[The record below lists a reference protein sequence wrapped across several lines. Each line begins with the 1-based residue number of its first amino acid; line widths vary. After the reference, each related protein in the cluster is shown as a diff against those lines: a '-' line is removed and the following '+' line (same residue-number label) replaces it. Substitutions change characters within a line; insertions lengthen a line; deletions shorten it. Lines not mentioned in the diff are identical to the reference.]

1 MFVIRGHDVAYL
13 AGAAA
18 MWALGSFV
26 VRWLYSRTHDESGLS
41 RGLWV
46 FIRSVAGGACIWGTT
61 VLACLAYRPG
71 FDWTLNPWAVA
82 LALLMGVVAA
92 VPVLISKTPVH
103 VGPRQLILGA
113 GSGALTFAVV
123 HFAVIAGAQAP
134 AKLHWSLGYQ
144 AAGVLAMMT
153 LTFAAWCIRARKG
166 TGSSALSSIF
176 NLAAIGAL
184 HMLSFAG
191 LTAEPLPGAL
201 GHAVRQP
208 SPVYGLTV
216 TAICLALLGLARMAW
231 ALSSMGERKAL
242 LRLRTATNAMPNAL
256 ALFDSRLEL
265 VVWNTAFERAMSV
278 EGVQAHEGMPVS
290 RLPGTAPSRRLT
302 EAAEAASPGRPTEAA
317 RFELPIADGRWIQ
330 IESIPTEDGGLLSV
344 ATDITDM
351 RRAQDALAEALD
363 RAESGSRAKSEFLAT
378 MSHEIRT
385 PLNGVLG
392 MAHALGGEPLTPSQ
406 RQKLEVIQK
415 GGEALLNVLNNVLDL
430 GKIEAG
436 RVTLEDGVVDLCL
449 VAETVQA
456 IFSARAAE
464 KDLTLTAT
472 TSPGAQGLWRG
483 DAMRIQQILQNLVSN
498 AVKFTERGAVGIEV
512 LEHRGAILLRVSD
525 TGPGVAAEFQDQVFD
540 AFTQADASTTRRFG
554 GSGLGLSICRA
565 LARRM
570 GGDVT
575 LVSLP
580 GKGST
585 FTVRLPLQRAQGEAG
600 PAASAGRAPFAPLSG
615 LRLLAAEDNEMNQLV
630 LRTLLEPFGVQP
642 HIVADGIQAVQAWE
656 SGGWEV
662 ILMDVQMPDMDGPTA
677 TRLIREREAERG
689 LPRTPIVA
697 LTANAMSHHVEAY
710 LACGMDEV
718 VSKPLNVAELVQAIE
733 RARRKAAGSAPDA
746 EARQAAA
753 H

>member
-1 MFVIRGHDVAYL
+1 V
-13 AGAAA
+13 
-18 MWALGSFV
+18 
-26 VRWLYSRTHDESGLS
+26 
-41 RGLWV
+41 
-46 FIRSVAGGACIWGTT
+46 
-61 VLACLAYRPG
+61 
-71 FDWTLNPWAVA
+71 

-92 VPVLISKTPVH
+92 VPVLISRTPVH
-103 VGPRQLILGA
+103 VGLRQLILGA
-113 GSGALTFAVV
+113 GSGALTFTLV
-123 HFAVIAGAQAP
+123 HFTVIAGAQAP
-134 AKLHWSLGYQ
+134 ARLHWSLGYQ
-144 AAGVLAMMT
+144 AAGVLALMT
-153 LTFAAWCIRARKG
+153 LTFAAWCVRARKG
-166 TGSSALSSIF
+166 TGSSALSSAF
-176 NLAAIGAL
+176 NLAGIGAL

-201 GHAVRQP
+201 GHPVQQP
-208 SPVYGLTV
+208 SPLYGLTV
-216 TAICLALLGLARMAW
+216 VAVCMGLLGVARMAW
-231 ALSSMGERKAL
+231 VMSAMGERKAL

-278 EGVQAHEGMPVS
+278 EGVEAYQGMPVS
-290 RLPGTAPSRRLT
+290 RLPG
-302 EAAEAASPGRPTEAA
+302 AEPLGRPTEAV
-317 RFELPIADGRWIQ
+317 RFELPIPDGRWIQ

-344 ATDITDM
+344 ATDVTDM

-392 MAHALGGEPLTPSQ
+392 MAHALGGEPLTPGQ

-436 RVTLEDGVVDLCL
+436 RATLEDGVVDLSR
-449 VAETVQA
+449 VAEAVQA

-464 KDLTLTAT
+464 KDLALTVTA
-472 TSPGAQGLWRG
+472 SPSAQGLWRG
-483 DAMRIQQILQNLVSN
+483 DPMRIQQILQNLVSN
-498 AVKFTERGAVGIEV
+498 AVKFTEHGAVGIEV

-525 TGPGVAAEFQDQVFD
+525 TGPGVPPEFQDQVFE

-580 GKGST
+580 GRGST
-585 FTVRLPLQRAQGEAG
+585 FTVQLPLQRAQAQAD
-600 PAASAGRAPFAPLSG
+600 PAASAGRVAAPPLPG

-630 LRTLLEPFGVQP
+630 LRTLLEPFGVLP
-642 HIVADGIQAVQAWE
+642 HIVADGAQAVQAWE

-662 ILMDVQMPDMDGPTA
+662 ILMDVQMPEMDGPTA
-677 TRLIREREAERG
+677 TRLIREREAALG

-718 VSKPLNVAELVQAIE
+718 VSKPLNIAELIQAIE
-733 RARRKAAGSAPDA
+733 RVRRKATGAAPDP

-753 H
+753 N

>member
-1 MFVIRGHDVAYL
+1 MLKIGGHDVAYL
-13 AGAAA
+13 AGATA

-26 VRWLYSRTHDESGLS
+26 VRWLYSRTHGESGLS

-46 FIRSVAGGACIWGTT
+46 FIRSLAGGACIWGTT

-134 AKLHWSLGYQ
+134 ARLHWSPAYQ

-153 LTFAAWCIRARKG
+153 LTFAAWCIRAQKQ
-166 TGSSALSSIF
+166 TGSSALSSVF

-201 GHAVRQP
+201 GHPVQQP
-208 SPVYGLTV
+208 SPIYGLTV
-216 TAICLALLGLARMAW
+216 AIVCVGVLGVARMAW
-231 ALSSMGERKAL
+231 VLSAMGERKAL
-242 LRLRTATNAMPNAL
+242 LRLRTATNAMPNAI
-256 ALFDSRLEL
+256 ALFDSRHRL
-265 VVWNTAFERAMSV
+265 VVWNATFARAMSANGV
-278 EGVQAHEGMPVS
+278 ETREGTPFS
-290 RLPGTAPSRRLT
+290 ELPAFSGPDSV
-302 EAAEAASPGRPTEAA
+302 GRPEQPFRIERKT
-317 RFELPIADGRWIQ
+317 PDGRFIQ
-330 IESIPTEDGGLLSV
+330 IENIRTDDGGVLSV
-344 ATDITDM
+344 ATDLTDM

-430 GKIEAG
+430 SKIEAG
-436 RVTLEDGVVDLCL
+436 RVTLEDGVVDLSL
-449 VAETVQA
+449 VAEAVQA

-464 KDLTLTAT
+464 KDLALSVTA
-472 TSPGAQGLWRG
+472 SPGAQGLWRG

-498 AVKFTERGAVGIEV
+498 AVKFTEHGAVGIEV
-512 LEHRGAILLRVSD
+512 LEHRGAVLLRVSD

-554 GSGLGLSICRA
+554 GTGLGLSICRA

-585 FTVRLPLQRAQGEAG
+585 FTVRLPLQRAEAEAD
-600 PAASAGRAPFAPLSG
+600 PAASAGRAAVAPLSG

-642 HIVADGIQAVQAWE
+642 HIVSDGIQAVQAWA

-662 ILMDVQMPDMDGPTA
+662 ILMDVQMPEMDGPTA
-677 TRLIREREAERG
+677 TRLIREREAQLG

-753 H
+753 N

>member
-1 MFVIRGHDVAYL
+1 VLVIGRHDVAYL
-13 AGAAA
+13 VGAAVL
-18 MWALGSFV
+18 WAIGSFI
-26 VRWLYSRTHDESGLS
+26 VRWLYSRTHDESGSS

-46 FIRSVAGGACIWGTT
+46 LIRSLAGGACIWGTT
-61 VLACLAYRPG
+61 VLACLAYRPD
-71 FDWTLNPWAVA
+71 FDWGLSPWAVA
-82 LALLMGVVAA
+82 LALLMGVIAA
-92 VPVLISKTPVH
+92 VSVLISKAPIH
-103 VGPRQLILGA
+103 IGGRALALGA
-113 GSGALTFAVV
+113 GSGTLTFASV
-123 HFAVIAGAQAP
+123 HFVTIAGAQSA
-134 AKLHWSLGYQ
+134 AALRWSPGYQ
-144 AAGVLAMMT
+144 AAGVLALAV
-153 LTFAAWCIRARKG
+153 LTYAAWRLRPRGGIVAAI
-166 TGSSALSSIF
+166 GSSAL
-176 NLAAIGAL
+176 NLAGIAAL
-184 HMLSFAG
+184 HFLSFAG
-191 LTAEPLPGAL
+191 LSARPPPDAARHLTVE
-201 GHAVRQP
+201 P
-208 SPVYGLTV
+208 SPLYALAVAG
-216 TAICLALLGLARMAW
+216 ICLGLLGLARTAW

-278 EGVQAHEGMPVS
+278 EGVQAYEGMPVS
-290 RLPGTAPSRRLT
+290 RLPGAGP
-302 EAAEAASPGRPTEAA
+302 PGRPTEAV
-317 RFELPIADGRWIQ
+317 RFELPIPDGRWIQ

-344 ATDITDM
+344 ATDVTDM

-406 RQKLEVIQK
+406 RQKLEVIQQ

-436 RVTLEDGVVDLCL
+436 RVTLEDGVVDLGR
-449 VAETVQA
+449 VAEAVQA
-456 IFSARAAE
+456 IFSARASE
-464 KDLTLTAT
+464 KDLALTVT
-472 TSPGAQGLWRG
+472 TSPGARGLWRG

-498 AVKFTERGAVGIEV
+498 AVKFTERGAVGIEA
-512 LEHRGAILLRVSD
+512 LEHKGAILLRVSD
-525 TGPGVAAEFQDQVFD
+525 TGPGVPPEFQDQVFD

-585 FTVRLPLQRAQGEAG
+585 FTVRLPLQRAEAETGE
-600 PAASAGRAPFAPLSG
+600 AASASRATVPPLPG

-630 LRTLLEPFGVQP
+630 LRTLLEPFGIQP
-642 HIVADGIQAVQAWE
+642 HIVADGVQAVQAWE

-662 ILMDVQMPDMDGPTA
+662 ILMDVQMPEMDGPTA
-677 TRLIREREAERG
+677 TRLIREREAALG

-697 LTANAMSHHVEAY
+697 LTANAMSHHVKAY
-710 LACGMDEV
+710 LDCGMDEV
-718 VSKPLNVAELVQAIE
+718 VSKPLNIAELIQAIE
-733 RARRKAAGSAPDA
+733 RARRRCAGPASKA

-753 H
+753 S